1 MDYKDVREKLFSA
14 NNEESKAEALMTLD
28 DFQNEFNT
36 TLEDLK
42 AANAKLFS
50 RYGQVGE
57 MDEDD
62 VENVE
67 EIEDVETVIDEDSET
82 YEEQIN
88 ELFD

>member
-57 MDEDD
+57 MDDNVEDD
-62 VENVE
+62 E
-67 EIEDVETVIDEDSET
+67 EIEDVETIIDEDSDT